1 MLHLPYAY
9 TPLYAHKK
17 LVVWEAQDRPV
28 LLTSYIAVSQDCTP
42 PTRQQQQQQQQQLLL
57 LLLQL
62 LLLLLLLQ
70 LLLPLL
76 L

>member
-17 LVVWEAQDRPV
+17 LVVWEAQDRTV

-42 PTRQQQQQQQQQLLL
+42 PTRQQQQQQLLLLL

-62 LLLLLLLQ
+62 LLLLLILL